1 MTEQEVLKRLRDDSE
16 YYGPF
21 GKQYL
26 SASNVKQLISK
37 PTEFGLVEKTLALIQ
52 GRYFHLYMLEPDK
65 INEIPVHDSKSRV
78 TKAFKDF
85 TLENNLDQYDVLLQ
99 KERDH
104 MLKLCDKMKA
114 NLEISELVY
123 DSNVQYE
130 VPAIK
135 QIEGVMWKGK
145 CDVLNPNP
153 FQLEIEDQET
163 GELQVLDYPDGAII
177 DLKTSSDVHKFK
189 WSCRE
194 YCYDAQAYIY
204 STLFNKPFVFIVVD
218 KKNGAMKIAPTTTD
232 FIDRGRVKV
241 KKAVRVYN
249 KFFSDDKTHE
259 ISNYVYTEA
268 L

>member
-65 INEIPVHDSKSRV
+65 INEIPVHDSKSRI

-123 DSNVQYE
+123 DTNVQYE

-135 QIEGVMWKGK
+135 EIEGVMWKGK

-153 FQLEIEDQET
+153 FQLEIEDQDT
-163 GELQVLDYPDGAII
+163 G
-177 DLKTSSDVHKFK
+177 
-189 WSCRE
+189 
-194 YCYDAQAYIY
+194 
-204 STLFNKPFVFIVVD
+204 
-218 KKNGAMKIAPTTTD
+218 
-232 FIDRGRVKV
+232 
-241 KKAVRVYN
+241 
-249 KFFSDDKTHE
+249 
-259 ISNYVYTEA
+259 
-268 L
+268 

>member
-1 MTEQEVLKRLRDDSE
+1 MTEQEVLKRLKDDSE

-37 PTEFGLVEKTLALIQ
+37 PTEFGIVEKTLALIQ

-65 INEIPVHDSKSRV
+65 IDTIPVFNASSR
-78 TKAFKDF
+78 TTNAFKQYKI
-85 TLENNLDQYDVLLQ
+85 EQQLDQYDVLLT

-135 QIEGVMWKGK
+135 EIEGVMWKGK
-145 CDVLNPNP
+145 CDVLNPNS

-163 GELQVLDYPDGAII
+163 GEVQVLDYPDGAII

-189 WSCRE
+189 WSCKE

-232 FIDRGRVKV
+232 FMDRGREKV

-259 ISNYVYTEA
+259 ITNYVYTEA